1 MTHNKFGTSRRA
13 ATTPG
18 RPRRP
23 SRARKSFCRVRK
35 GSPSKRRRP
44 RTPRRQSRSQTRVK
58 LRGGVFTKQEMAE
71 ILQRERDKASL
82 ESLESA
88 RDAAARRFDDALNNE
103 RAELAQI
110 AEALHVSGVAAN
122 NQAAA
127 ERAQAARE
135 MKVNKDRRAAE
146 ERRLLQ
152 AEAEAEDDAQRLRR
166 KSAAAV
172 AAAAVVAGAGIA
184 TLGLR
189 RAGAD
194 QTGEDDAREQEAR
207 QQREQEARQQRE
219 QEARQQ
225 REQKARQQ
233 REQEARQQREQEA
246 RQQREQEARQQRE
259 QEARQQRQQEAGQ
272 SDEETS
278 EDDTRSEK
286 AQQAREKYEKIKR
299 EREARAAE
307 QERQKQQ
314 READTKAEEKENK
327 EFVELKQLWKKFA
340 GDTGPPLDRKELCC
354 TGNDRSGSVKVD
366 ALSTLC
372 FNTTATPDTNQI
384 KSNFRRCSVLVHPD
398 KLPPN
403 KRNKDKFFQRIGAAQ
418 ELLKKSTR

>member
-1 MTHNKFGTSRRA
+1 
-13 ATTPG
+13 
-18 RPRRP
+18 
-23 SRARKSFCRVRK
+23 
-35 GSPSKRRRP
+35 
-44 RTPRRQSRSQTRVK
+44 
-58 LRGGVFTKQEMAE
+58 MAE

-135 MKVNKDRRAAE
+135 MKVNKDRRTAE

-207 QQREQEARQQRE
+207 QQKEQEARQQRE
-219 QEARQQ
+219 
-225 REQKARQQ
+225 
-233 REQEARQQREQEA
+233 
-246 RQQREQEARQQRE
+246 
-259 QEARQQRQQEAGQ
+259 QEAGQ

-278 EDDTRSEK
+278 EDDTRSGK

-372 FNTTATPDTNQI
+372 FNTMATPDKGQI
-384 KSNFRRCSVLVHPD
+384 TSNFRRCSLLVHPD
-398 KLPPN
+398 KLPAN

>member
-207 QQREQEARQQRE
+207 QQREQ
-219 QEARQQ
+219 
-225 REQKARQQ
+225 K
-233 REQEARQQREQEA
+233 
-246 RQQREQEARQQRE
+246 ARQQRE

>member
-1 MTHNKFGTSRRA
+1 
-13 ATTPG
+13 
-18 RPRRP
+18 
-23 SRARKSFCRVRK
+23 
-35 GSPSKRRRP
+35 
-44 RTPRRQSRSQTRVK
+44 
-58 LRGGVFTKQEMAE
+58 MAE

-135 MKVNKDRRAAE
+135 MKVNKDRRTAE

-207 QQREQEARQQRE
+207 QQ
-219 QEARQQ
+219 
-225 REQKARQQ
+225 K
-233 REQEARQQREQEA
+233 EQEARQQREQEA
-246 RQQREQEARQQRE
+246 RQQREQEA
-259 QEARQQRQQEAGQ
+259 GQ

-278 EDDTRSEK
+278 EDDTRSGK

-372 FNTTATPDTNQI
+372 FNTMATPDKGQI
-384 KSNFRRCSVLVHPD
+384 TSNFRRCSLLVHPD
-398 KLPPN
+398 KLPAN